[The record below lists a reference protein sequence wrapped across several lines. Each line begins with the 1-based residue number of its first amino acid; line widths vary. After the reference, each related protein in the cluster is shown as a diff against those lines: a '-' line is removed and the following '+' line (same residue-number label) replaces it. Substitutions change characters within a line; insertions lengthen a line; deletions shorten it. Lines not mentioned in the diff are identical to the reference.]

1 MCVLCIYLCR
11 ENTRKL
17 PRVITQ
23 RVDLSDG
30 VSMSPVDLGDSV
42 RDFYRALTKTDSSNI
57 GFDINMVTQAH
68 THMYSTNITFL
79 LSNQFYN
86 LSDRMD

>member
-1 MCVLCIYLCR
+1 MCVLCIYLYR

-17 PRVITQ
+17 PCVITQ

-57 GFDINMVTQAH
+57 GFDINMVSQA
-68 THMYSTNITFL
+68 HMYSTNITFL
-79 LSNQFYN
+79 SSNQCFN
-86 LSDRMD
+86 LFHRMD